1 MNVSSKASNVYIT
14 YINGL
19 RLISKHY
26 RIPAVGLG
34 LTLFIQLT
42 DAFPY
47 FVWLGVLVG
56 IYQTIYTFALPKL
69 LDLAETTGLTGND
82 ILYIPLTIL
91 RRTWL
96 QGILLFGVT
105 MILVFSFVVFAKSTN
120 VFLSDGAVLLLLIGI
135 SGCAACLA
143 YTPVFVSLFEQ
154 SLLSGIRLSIK
165 YAIRHKYMT
174 GIFFVITVLA
184 MIPAAFGITS
194 RIWLIFQQIVIQFIA
209 YVLTASAYI
218 YITQNSDTRQS
229 PTVPSNGKH

>member
-1 MNVSSKASNVYIT
+1 MHISSKTSTLFLT

-42 DAFPY
+42 DAFPN

-69 LDLAETTGLTGND
+69 LDLAETTGLSGND
-82 ILYIPLTIL
+82 MLYIPLTIL
-91 RRTWL
+91 RRTWI

-105 MILVFSFVVFAKSTN
+105 TVLIVSFVIFAKSTG
-120 VFLSDGAVLLLLIGI
+120 VFLSDGAILLLLVGI

-154 SLLSGIRLSIK
+154 SLLSGIRLSIR
-165 YAIRHKYMT
+165 YAVRHKYMT

-184 MIPAAFGITS
+184 MIPAAFGVTS
-194 RIWLIFQQIVIQFIA
+194 PIWLILQQLVIQFIA
-209 YVLTASAYI
+209 YVLTASAYL
-218 YITQNSDTRQS
+218 YITQNSDTQQPPPV
-229 PTVPSNGKH
+229 PTNGKH